1 MGKSAPSHILRQKPG
16 HRQALPVRGQKASQP
31 EQSTQTPLKP
41 RTPPKP
47 HHNLVAAI
55 GARKVASTRPDWSQ
69 KVLFCVGLEG
79 ARNPPGNTSGPSP
92 RHQHAGRHQ
101 TRKPPPPDGVIGTP
115 LTLLR
120 IHEQW
125 LGKPSRADPLS
136 APISGD
142 APSVSQSGT
151 AQGEAHSGDPH
162 TEDIWAWQPY
172 ASTSAAPDGSLVM
185 PSEDPT
191 CTRETGT
198 ERADLQRDDQVLSST
213 QATSYTGH
221 DSLVSPSSYLAYP
234 IVPQQQQP
242 SHNDHTWSSVHVDL
256 CMPATQPC
264 VAPDAPGS
272 AYPCHPS
279 ITFMPTS
286 VPWLADNTLGYANT
300 RYPWQQTP
308 GETTV
313 HSQTQ
318 NTDNRTA
325 QAVQFNTGCITVGL
339 CTDSAHVQSSHPSNQ
354 PTTLRLQTSSSQAV
368 NYGKADPLQGIMA
381 PDLVLGHWAAR
392 ADVQHS
398 HLHVDNEDHFRQ
410 TSPANP
416 WMTAG
421 YQDLASLSA
430 TRAPPGPCVAGDTTA
445 SSYSPPDVG
454 RPGIADGQYWS
465 PWNDKHES
473 THQIDQ
479 GGASAH
485 WGFF

>member
-1 MGKSAPSHILRQKPG
+1 MSAGNGTAAK
-16 HRQALPVRGQKASQP
+16 PVRKRTSSFQHCL
-31 EQSTQTPLKP
+31 STLMNK
-41 RTPPKP
+41 
-47 HHNLVAAI
+47 H
-55 GARKVASTRPDWSQ
+55 
-69 KVLFCVGLEG
+69 
-79 ARNPPGNTSGPSP
+79 GPSDTSSMSRIGFMCAWTCDTEAAMRRSEP
-92 RHQHAGRHQ
+92 LCSYTQDGSGFRRAQHAGRHQ

-120 IHEQW
+120 THEQW

-136 APISGD
+136 APIGGD

-151 AQGEAHSGDPH
+151 AQGETHSGDTSEDTTVYAHAYPH

-172 ASTSAAPDGSLVM
+172 TSSSAARDGSLVI
-185 PSEDPT
+185 PSESPT
-191 CTRETGT
+191 CTRETGI
-198 ERADLQRDDQVLSST
+198 ERADLQHNDQVLSST

-221 DSLVSPSSYLAYP
+221 DYLVSPSSYLAYP
-234 IVPQQQQP
+234 IVPQP
-242 SHNDHTWSSVHVDL
+242 PLLSHNDHTWSSVHVDL

-272 AYPCHPS
+272 AYPRHPS
-279 ITFMPTS
+279 TAYMSTP
-286 VPWLADNTLGYANT
+286 VPWLADNTLGYADI
-300 RYPWQQTP
+300 RYPWQQSP
-308 GETTV
+308 GEMTV
-313 HSQTQ
+313 RSQTK

-325 QAVQFNTGCITVGL
+325 QAVLFNTGCITVGL
-339 CTDSAHVQSSHPSNQ
+339 CTDSAHVQSSHPPNQ
-354 PTTLRLQTSSSQAV
+354 PTTLRLQRSSSQAV
-368 NYGKADPLQGIMA
+368 NYGQADPLQGIMA
-381 PDLVLGHWAAR
+381 PDLALGNWAAR
-392 ADVQHS
+392 TDMQHS

-410 TSPANP
+410 TSPVNP

-430 TRAPPGPCVAGDTTA
+430 TRAPPGPCAAGDMTA
-445 SSYSPPDVG
+445 SSYSPPDAG

-465 PWNDKHES
+465 PWNDKRES